1 MPKKE
6 KKGEQEQVA
15 TATTYAP
22 SEPPKLKV
30 KYRKEVAPAL
40 MEKFSYKNV
49 MQVPRPLKVI
59 VSMGVGQAIQDS
71 KILDGAVKD
80 LTAIAGQKPAITTAR
95 KSVSNFKVRAGMRV
109 GTMVTLRGDRM
120 YEFLDRLFNLA
131 LPRVRDFS
139 GVSPDAFDGRGNFSM
154 GLKEQLVFPEID
166 YDTIDRIRG
175 MNIAVVTDAKTDE
188 EGRALLAALGCPF
201 REV

>member
-6 KKGEQEQVA
+6 KKGDKEQAAA
-15 TATTYAP
+15 TISYAP

-30 KYRKEVAPAL
+30 KYRKEVVPAL

-80 LTAIAGQKPAITTAR
+80 LTAIAGQKPAITKAR

-109 GTMVTLRGDRM
+109 GTLVTLRGDRM

-175 MNIAVVTDAKTDE
+175 MNIAVVTNAKTDE